1 MEIIKSIEALR
12 YRLKKSRADGASIGF
27 VPTMGFLHEGHLSL
41 MRRARQENDLV
52 VASIFVNPA
61 QFGPNEDLAAY
72 PRDAQRDTAL
82 MQSVDVDVAFF
93 PEAEEIYPQGFKSYV
108 EVQGPITQVL
118 CGKSRP
124 THFRG
129 VTTVVAKLF
138 HLVAPDK
145 AYFGQKDAQQAVV
158 IRQMVR
164 DLDFDLQVVVC
175 PIQREADGL
184 AMSSRNSYLSPQQR
198 DDAVILYRSLR
209 EAARRLQEGGR
220 RSAKAVVQSIKKL
233 IGTVPYAVIDYVEV
247 VKADDLTALETLD
260 GEILIALAVKF
271 GNTRLIDNL
280 QVDLRPQGHG
290 GV

>member
-12 YRLKKSRADGASIGF
+12 YRLNKSRADGASIGF

-72 PRDAQRDTAL
+72 PRDTQRDTAL

-93 PEAEEIYPQGFKSYV
+93 PEPEEIYPRGFKTCV

-138 HLVAPDK
+138 HLVAPDR
-145 AYFGQKDAQQAVV
+145 AYFGQKDAQQAAV

-184 AMSSRNSYLSPQQR
+184 AMSSRNTYLSQQQR
-198 DDAVILYRSLR
+198 DDAVILYRSLC
-209 EAARRLQEGGR
+209 EAARQIQEGGQ
-220 RSAKAVVQSIKKL
+220 RSAKAVVQSIKKR

-247 VKADDLTALETLD
+247 VKADDLTVLETLE

-280 QVDLRPQGHG
+280 QVNLGPGQK
-290 GV
+290 

>member
-1 MEIIKSIEALR
+1 MIIVKSKEALR
-12 YRLKKSRADGASIGF
+12 DHIRNSRSAGRTIGF

-52 VASIFVNPA
+52 VVSIFVNPT

-72 PRDAQRDTAL
+72 PRDTRRDTAL
-82 MQSVDVDVAFF
+82 MQSVDVDIAFF
-93 PEAEEIYPQGFKSYV
+93 PEAEEIYPRGFKTFV

-129 VTTVVAKLF
+129 VTTVLAKLF
-138 HLVAPDK
+138 NLVTPDR
-145 AYFGQKDAQQAVV
+145 AYFGQKDAQQVAV

-164 DLDFDLQVVVC
+164 DMDFDLQVVAC

-184 AMSSRNSYLSPQQR
+184 AMSSRNTYLSPRQR
-198 DDAVILYRSLR
+198 TEAVILHHCLR
-209 EAARRLQEGGR
+209 DADRQIREEGQR
-220 RSAKAVVQSIKKL
+220 DAKAVVKSIEKR
-233 IGTVPYAVIDYVEV
+233 IGAVQDAVIDYVEV
-247 VKADDLTALETLD
+247 VRADDLTPLSTLE

-271 GNTRLIDNL
+271 GKTRLIDNL
-280 QVDLRPQGHG
+280 QLKVS
-290 GV
+290 

>member
-12 YRLKKSRADGASIGF
+12 YRLEKSRADGASIGF

-72 PRDAQRDTAL
+72 PRDARRDTAL

-93 PEAEEIYPQGFKSYV
+93 PEPGEIYPRGFKTYV

-138 HLVAPDK
+138 HMVAPDR
-145 AYFGQKDAQQAVV
+145 AYFGQKDAQQAAV

-164 DLDFDLQVVVC
+164 DLNFDLQVVVC

-184 AMSSRNSYLSPQQR
+184 AMSSRNTYLSPQQR
-198 DDAVILYRSLR
+198 DDAAILYRSLC
-209 EAARRLQEGGR
+209 EAARQIQVGGQ
-220 RSAKAVVQSIKKL
+220 RSAKAVVQSIKKR
-233 IGTVPYAVIDYVEV
+233 IGAVPYAVIDYVEV

-271 GNTRLIDNL
+271 GHTRLIDNL
-280 QVDLRPQGHG
+280 QVSLGPAQK
-290 GV
+290 

>member
-1 MEIIKSIEALR
+1 MEIITSKEALR
-12 YRLKKSRADGASIGF
+12 SHLKKMRSAGRSIGF

-52 VASIFVNPA
+52 VVSIFVNPT

-72 PRDAQRDTAL
+72 PRDEKHDTAL
-82 MQSVDVDVAFF
+82 MQSVDVDIAFF
-93 PEAEEIYPQGFKSYV
+93 PEAAEIYPQGFKTYV
-108 EVQGPITQVL
+108 EVQGAITRVL

-145 AYFGQKDAQQAVV
+145 AYFGQKDAQQAAV

-175 PIQREADGL
+175 PIQREAGGL
-184 AMSSRNSYLSPQQR
+184 AMSSRNTYLSQKQR
-198 DDAVILYRSLR
+198 ADAVILYRSLC
-209 EAARRLQEGGR
+209 EAARKIQEDGQRSVPEIMKYIKGR
-220 RSAKAVVQSIKKL
+220 ISA
-233 IGTVPYAVIDYVEV
+233 VPDAVIDYIEV
-247 VKADDLTALETLD
+247 VKADDLTPLSTLE

-271 GNTRLIDNL
+271 GKTRLIDNL
-280 QVDLRPQGHG
+280 QINLSSLGDGD
-290 GV
+290 

>member
-1 MEIIKSIEALR
+1 MIIVKSKEALR
-12 YRLKKSRADGASIGF
+12 DHIRKSRSAGKTIGF

-52 VASIFVNPA
+52 VVSVFVNPT

-72 PRDAQRDTAL
+72 PRDSRRDTAL
-82 MQSVDVDVAFF
+82 MESVEVDIAFF
-93 PEAEEIYPQGFKSYV
+93 PHAEEIYPPDFKTYV
-108 EVQGPITQVL
+108 EVQGPITRVL

-138 HLVAPDK
+138 NLVAPDR
-145 AYFGQKDAQQAVV
+145 AYFGQKDAQQVAV

-164 DLDFDLQVVVC
+164 DMDFDLQVVVC

-184 AMSSRNSYLSPQQR
+184 AMSSRNTYLSPRQR
-198 DDAVILYRSLR
+198 ADAVILYNALCEVERQIR
-209 EAARRLQEGGR
+209 EEGQ
-220 RSAKAVVQSIKKL
+220 RSAGAVAESIEKR
-233 IGTVPYAVIDYVEV
+233 IGAVPDAVIDYVEV
-247 VKADDLTALETLD
+247 VSSDDLTPISILE

-271 GNTRLIDNL
+271 GKTRLIDNL
-280 QVDLRPQGHG
+280 QLKIS
-290 GV
+290 

>member
-1 MEIIKSIEALR
+1 MEIVKSIEALR
-12 YRLKKSRADGASIGF
+12 SALQKQRAAGKSIGF

-52 VASIFVNPA
+52 VVSIFVNPT

-72 PRDAQRDTAL
+72 PRDAIRDTEL
-82 MQSVDVDVAFF
+82 MRSVNVDIAFF
-93 PEAEEIYPQGFKSYV
+93 PEPTDIYPQGFTTYV

-138 HLVAPDK
+138 HIVAPDR
-145 AYFGQKDAQQAVV
+145 AYFGQKDAQQAAV
-158 IRQMVR
+158 IKQMVR
-164 DLDFDLQVVVC
+164 DLNFDLQVVVC

-184 AMSSRNSYLSPQQR
+184 ALSSRNTYLTPKQR
-198 DDAVILYRSLR
+198 EAAVILHRALK
-209 EAARRLQEGGR
+209 EAAQQIHEGGQR
-220 RSAKAVVQSIKKL
+220 HATAIVRSIKER
-233 IGTVPYAVIDYVEV
+233 IGTVPEAAIDYVEV
-247 VKADDLTALETLD
+247 VNADHLTPLETLE

-271 GNTRLIDNL
+271 GKTRLIDNL
-280 QVDLRPQGHG
+280 QIKI
-290 GV
+290 